1 MCIRDSSRTALIE
14 HYQSTLLHYA
24 WNSTHFVGGVCIDK
38 APKVPPCCGTP
49 QSTKGV
55 PCKQSTNVNMRN
67 EITVKHYQKGT
78 IEHILHLKIQIKKL
92 TELIKIHFKYCHSIN
107 MAKFNTPDLLKSHS
121 PPVEACSKTGVL
133 KVASSLQQI
142 K

>member
-1 MCIRDSSRTALIE
+1 
-14 HYQSTLLHYA
+14 
-24 WNSTHFVGGVCIDK
+24 
-38 APKVPPCCGTP
+38 
-49 QSTKGV
+49 
-55 PCKQSTNVNMRN
+55 MRN

-92 TELIKIHFKYCHSIN
+92 TELIKIHFKYGHSIN
-107 MAKFNTPDLLKSHS
+107 MAKFNTTDLLKNHS